1 MSQHDG
7 FNRRAFLRTTGMTA
21 LAGAVGS
28 GSAFAG
34 VGRNRA
40 AASPSIAPLA
50 DSTKF
55 DFDTPY
61 SRLGTESTKWDA
73 ALASNEMGTITAG
86 MGIADM
92 DFKCA
97 PAITKALQDRIA
109 HENWGYLT
117 LPKTFAEQLAAWN
130 KQRYGLNVNPESVVI
145 TTGVHPGI
153 IATLRAFCPVGSK
166 VLLITPTYNGFYG
179 DLTYTG
185 TKPEESLMK
194 YVNGRYQ
201 IDFDDFEKRIGYD
214 TNAFIL
220 CNPQNP
226 TGNMWSADDLMRL
239 GEICLKHR
247 VLVLADEIH
256 CDFANKGQK
265 YVPFA
270 SLPNKA
276 VVNNSITFKAA
287 SKSFG
292 LAAMKCAWFFSD
304 NMDLISRVRPYNRAD
319 LSTLGYIASKAAY
332 QGGGEWL
339 TQCVDYIDG
348 NHEFA
353 QKFIASNI
361 PTIKVGQKAQGT
373 YLMWLDMTEVANRI
387 GAKEMAEKAAKT
399 TTGRGGRAPS
409 PEAMVTRW
417 VAQNAKVALNAGD
430 TYGLGGANH
439 QRMNIATSRK
449 TLEAALSSMAKALD
463 GLKKTSTAAA

>member
-7 FNRRAFLRTTGMTA
+7 LNRRAFLRTTGMTA

-28 GSAFAG
+28 SSAFAG
-34 VGRNRA
+34 VGKNA
-40 AASPSIAPLA
+40 DGTTPIAPLA

-73 ALASNEMGTITAG
+73 ALANNEMGTITAG

-97 PAITKALQDRIA
+97 PSITKALKDRIA

-117 LPKTFAEQLAAWN
+117 LPKTFAEQIASWN
-130 KQRYGLNVNPESVVI
+130 KERYKLNVDPESVII

-153 IATLRAFCPVGSK
+153 IATLRAVSPPGSK

-179 DLTYTG
+179 DLTYTD
-185 TKPEESLMK
+185 TKAEESLMK
-194 YVNGRYQ
+194 YVDGRYQ
-201 IDFDDFEKRIGYD
+201 IDVDDFEKRISD
-214 TNAFIL
+214 ETKTFIL

-226 TGNMWSADDLMRL
+226 TGNMWSESDLMRL
-239 GEICLKHR
+239 GEICLKHN

-292 LAAMKCAWFFSD
+292 LAAMKCAWCFSD
-304 NMDLISRVRPYNRAD
+304 NRDLLAKVRRYNRAD
-319 LSTLGYIASKAAY
+319 LTTLGYLASKGAY

-339 TQCVDYIDG
+339 NQCVDYIDG
-348 NHEFA
+348 NHDFA
-353 QKFIASNI
+353 QKFIKSNI
-361 PTIKVGQKAQGT
+361 PLIKVGQKAQGT
-373 YLMWLDMTEVANRI
+373 YLMWLDVTEVANRI
-387 GAKEMAEKAAKT
+387 DAKGMAARAAST
-399 TTGRGGRAPS
+399 MSGRGGRPPS
-409 PEAMVTRW
+409 PEAMVTKW
-417 VAQNAKVALNAGD
+417 IAQNAKVALNAGD

-449 TLEAALSSMAKALD
+449 TLEAALTSMAKALD
-463 GLKKTSTAAA
+463 GLKKTSTAAV